1 MVKMCKLIKMFG
13 LVLKGEIIQQLQ
25 EVNPKTYIGTGK
37 VVEEAQALL
46 KSINE
51 ELKQNGESLCC
62 MAVFNGEL
70 MPGQQRVPKN
80 AFNCKVIENDFLAD
94 ADDDKVVKVVG
105 QTTLILDIFAQHA
118 RTREG
123 KLQVHEYRKPHL
135 TKMWTHLEW
144 QSRSGGV
151 GLRGPVETQ
160 LLVDTRILWDWILV
174 LRDKIDMVQ
183 RQRSLHQSWH
193 WLATPTPGS

>member
-1 MVKMCKLIKMFG
+1 MVKMCKLIKMSG
-13 LVLKGEIIQQLQ
+13 LVLKGEIIQRLQ

-46 KSINE
+46 ESINE

-62 MAVFNGEL
+62 MAVFNGKL
-70 MPGQQRVPKN
+70 MPGQQRAPEN

-135 TKMWTHLEW
+135 TKMWTHLER

-151 GLRGPVETQ
+151 ELRGPGETQ
-160 LLVDTRILWDWILV
+160 L
-174 LRDKIDMVQ
+174 
-183 RQRSLHQSWH
+183 
-193 WLATPTPGS
+193 